1 MNEVNE
7 KIRSIKKR
15 KLITWGIRQV
25 LSAGL
30 VFYIVTNWPDMK
42 WLIPVWLLVAAASL
56 VALIFMLRKL
66 EEKMTNVVT
75 QLEEID
81 EDNSKR

>member
-81 EDNSKR
+81 EDNSER

>member
-1 MNEVNE
+1 MNELE
-7 KIRSIKKR
+7 YKTRALKKR

-56 VALIFMLRKL
+56 VALIVMLRKL
-66 EEKMTNVVT
+66 EEKMTLEDT
-75 QLEEID
+75 EPEEID
-81 EDNSKR
+81 EDNPKR

>member
-30 VFYIVTNWPDMK
+30 VFYIVTNWLDMK

-81 EDNSKR
+81 EDNSER

>member
-1 MNEVNE
+1 MNELNE
-7 KIRSIKKR
+7 TTRSIKKR

-56 VALIFMLRKL
+56 VALVLMVRKL
-66 EEKMTNVVT
+66 GDEMTDLDKG
-75 QLEEID
+75 QG
-81 EDNSKR
+81 